1 MKNYSNQE
9 NECCQ
14 FVLYSLDNSYTMKN
28 TLGILGGGQLGRM
41 FVQNALNYNLDIH
54 ILDPDANAP
63 CKHLVSNFMV
73 GSLTDFDTVYQF
85 GKNLDIIT
93 IEIENVNTQ
102 ALEKLQAEG
111 KKVFPQPEVIRL
123 IQNKRTQKQFY
134 QDNQI
139 PTAEFV
145 LIDKQKE
152 IEEHLHFLPAFQ
164 KLGEGGYDGRGV
176 QLLTSALDLHKSF
189 PAESLL
195 EKAVDFEKEISIII
209 AGNEAGEMTTFPPVE
224 LLFDKELNLVDYLF
238 APADISHAVA
248 QEAGRIAKKI
258 MNALEMVGVL
268 AIEMF
273 LTKDGELLVNEIA
286 PRPHNSGHHTIEANY
301 TSQFDQHL
309 RAILNLPLGS
319 TATRQFAG
327 MVNLLG
333 SKGYEGEA
341 KYEGIAEILKMEG
354 VYVHLYGK
362 KITKSGRKMGH
373 ITVLADDIAEL
384 RQKMAQIKQ
393 GLRVIS

>member
-1 MKNYSNQE
+1 
-9 NECCQ
+9 
-14 FVLYSLDNSYTMKN
+14 MKN